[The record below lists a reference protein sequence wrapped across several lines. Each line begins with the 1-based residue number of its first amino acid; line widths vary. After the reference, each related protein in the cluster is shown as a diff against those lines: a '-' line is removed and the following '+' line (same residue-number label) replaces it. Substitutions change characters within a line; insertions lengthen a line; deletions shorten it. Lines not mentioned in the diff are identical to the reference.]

1 MTDPAAESA
10 APTVP
15 PGVDPAV
22 PSPAR
27 MYDYF
32 LGGTHNFPADREA
45 AERIRASTP
54 DLEDAMW
61 SNRSFHHRAAR
72 WLAAQGGIRQFIDI
86 GSGLPTAGN
95 THEIVQQAAPGATV
109 AYVDVDPMVRAYA
122 AELLADDGTTAVI
135 TADVRDPDAILGSAE
150 LAAVIDLTRPTALL
164 MTALLH
170 FVPDDAD
177 PWGLVAR
184 YVAAVPSGSYLVLSH
199 GTADGLP
206 QKLVRTGQDVYASAA
221 ANLHL
226 RRRAEIERF
235 FTGLDIVPPYAGAA
249 PGLVGSG
256 VWGADDPDSA
266 DSEGSRWHY
275 CAVARRP

>member
-15 PGVDPAV
+15 PGVDPSV

-27 MYDYF
+27 MYDYY

-45 AERIRASTP
+45 AERLRASTP

-61 SNRSFHHRAAR
+61 SNRSFHQRAAR
-72 WLAAQGGIRQFIDI
+72 WLAAERGIRQFIDI

-95 THEIVQQAAPGATV
+95 THEIVQEVAPEATV
-109 AYVDVDPMVRAYA
+109 VYVDIDPMVRAYA

-135 TADVRDPDAILGSAE
+135 TADARDPDAILGSPE
-150 LAAVIDLTRPTALL
+150 LRALVDLTRPAALL
-164 MTALLH
+164 MTAVLH
-170 FVPDDAD
+170 FVPDDSD
-177 PWGLVAR
+177 PWGLVSR
-184 YVAAVPSGSYLVLSH
+184 YVAAMPSGSYLVLSH

-206 QKLVRTGQDVYASAA
+206 AKLVHTGQDVYASAA

-226 RRRAEIERF
+226 RSRAQIERF
-235 FTGLDIVPPYAGAA
+235 FTGLEIEPPYAGAA

-256 VWGADDPDSA
+256 VWGADDPESA
-266 DSEGSRWHY
+266 DSEGSRWHH